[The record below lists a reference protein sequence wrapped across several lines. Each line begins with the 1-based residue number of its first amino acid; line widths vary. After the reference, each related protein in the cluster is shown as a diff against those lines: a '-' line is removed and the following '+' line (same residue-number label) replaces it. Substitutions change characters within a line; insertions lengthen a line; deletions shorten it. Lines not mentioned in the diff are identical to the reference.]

1 MKFVGID
8 LHKKTIVI
16 CVVDQGKKILQ
27 RTRFL
32 CADTERIRKYFAE
45 LGPFQAVV
53 EATASYEWLL
63 AILDPLAER
72 VVLAHPGKLR
82 VIAESVKKSDKLDAQ
97 VLAEFLALDLIPLA
111 YRPTPREREHRV
123 LVRHRINM
131 RRQVSRLK
139 VKIRRVLANYNA
151 DRRDL
156 FTVAGGD
163 YLNEVSATLSAA
175 DRFVLKQLRVAMSHA
190 EKQLRQAQLRLR
202 QFAKK
207 APAREREARELL
219 RSAPGVGEVVSEVV
233 LAELGDVK
241 RFGSAKKMCAY
252 SGLVPA
258 RRESA
263 GKAKDLGISKQ
274 GSSFLRWIMVQA
286 AWQAI
291 RVSLKWQAVYEETRK
306 RRGTRKAIVAVA
318 RRLLAVLYTL
328 LRTGQ
333 AYRYG
338 VSERSKAARTA
349 AAPL

>member
-16 CVVDQGKKILQ
+16 CVVNQEKKILE
-27 RTRFL
+27 RKRFL
-32 CADTERIRKYFAE
+32 CADVERIRKYFAE
-45 LGPFQAVV
+45 AGPFQAVV

-63 AILDPLAER
+63 TLLDPLAQR

-97 VLAEFLALDLIPLA
+97 VLAEFLALDLIPPA
-111 YRPTPREREHRV
+111 YRPSPREREHRV

-131 RRQVSRLK
+131 RRQVGRLK

-156 FTVAGGD
+156 FTTAGGV
-163 YLNEVSATLSAA
+163 YLDEVSATLSAA
-175 DRFVLKQLRVAMSHA
+175 DQFVLKQLRSAFRYA
-190 EKQLRQAQLRLR
+190 EQQLRQAQAQLR
-202 QFAKK
+202 QFAKQ
-207 APAREREARELL
+207 APAREQEARALL
-219 RSAPGVGEVVSEVV
+219 RSAPGVGETVSEVV
-233 LAELGDVK
+233 LAELGDVS
-241 RFGSAKKMCAY
+241 RFASAKKMCAY

-263 GKAKDLGISKQ
+263 GKARDLGISKQ
-274 GSSFLRWIMVQA
+274 GSSFLRWVMVQA

-291 RVSLKWQAVYEETRK
+291 RVSLKWRSVYDETRK

-318 RRLLAVLYTL
+318 RRLLAVLHTL

-333 AYRYG
+333 SYRFG
-338 VSERSKAARTA
+338 VHERSRVPQEATA
-349 AAPL
+349 AS